1 MNSFVLFLGLFV
13 FYIVKG
19 IVWVL
24 IDIYWFKTEY
34 GNPISTLTNMIL
46 WPISSFIRT
55 FTLIKNYI
63 NK

>member
-1 MNSFVLFLGLFV
+1 MNSFVLFFGLFI

-19 IVWVL
+19 ILWVL
-24 IDIYWFKTEY
+24 IDTYWFKTEY
-34 GNPISTLTNMIL
+34 GNPISTITNMVL